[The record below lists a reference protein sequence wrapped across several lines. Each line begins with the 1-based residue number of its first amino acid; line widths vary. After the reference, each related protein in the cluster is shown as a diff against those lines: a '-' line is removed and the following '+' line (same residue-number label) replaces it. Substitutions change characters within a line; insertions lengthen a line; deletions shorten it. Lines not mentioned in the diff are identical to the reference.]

1 MSGIFYLALHHIRY
15 HAMRSLT
22 FVLVVATLVTILL
35 LGRLPTHAAQA
46 RMLSGAEATPL
57 VYGAR
62 GSALD
67 LVLAGAYFRGAVE
80 AETTMAEYGWLSSM
94 KMAQLAPAH
103 WAGSSAIYLLI
114 GTDIE
119 YLSLRN
125 LEVAEGRNPV
135 RVGEVLLGAEVATAL
150 GLGVGDE
157 ILSDAEQTF
166 DLAGAYPVGM
176 TVSGV
181 LAQSNSP
188 DDGAI
193 LTDLKTSWIVA
204 GFGHGHED
212 LSTAVKSNILKQSGD
227 LVTANASLPT
237 HIQITSDNLD
247 SFHMLGSDEAQS
259 LTAVLVFPNDAKAAA
274 LIRGRV
280 ADQRLGHQ
288 IVRPIQPIGGL
299 LENVFAV
306 KKVLDRVIV
315 ALSVAALF
323 ALGLVLALSVQ
334 MRSREFDIAQRLG
347 GRQGLPALL
356 VLGELS
362 LLCLAA
368 LAVSAAL
375 VGVVQSAGADV
386 INAWLLGVVQ

>member
-1 MSGIFYLALHHIRY
+1 MSGIFYLALRHIRY
-15 HAMRSLT
+15 HALRSLT
-22 FVLVVATLVTILL
+22 FVLVVATLITIPL
-35 LGRLPTHAAQA
+35 LGRLLTHAAEV
-46 RMLSGAEATPL
+46 RMLSRAEATPL
-57 VYGAR
+57 VYGAK
-62 GSALD
+62 GSALE
-67 LVLAGAYFRGAVE
+67 LVLAGAYFRGSLEVNA
-80 AETTMAEYGWLSSM
+80 TMADYRWLLST
-94 KMAQLAPAH
+94 KLAQLAPIH
-103 WAGSSAIYLLI
+103 WAGSSATYPII

-119 YLSLRN
+119 YLSLRS
-125 LEVAEGRNPV
+125 LEVAEGRKPV
-135 RVGEVLLGAEVATAL
+135 RVGEVVLGAEVATAL
-150 GLGVGDE
+150 RLGVGDE
-157 ILSDAEQTF
+157 ILSDAEQAF

-176 TVSGV
+176 TVSGI
-181 LAQSNSP
+181 LAHSNSP

-212 LSTAVKSNILKQSGD
+212 LSTAVQSSILKQSED

-247 SFHMLGSDEAQS
+247 SFHLHGSDETQL
-259 LTAVLVFPNDAKAAA
+259 LTAVLVFPDDVKAAA
-274 LIRGRV
+274 LIQGRV
-280 ADQRLGHQ
+280 ADQRLSHQ
-288 IVRPIQPIGGL
+288 IIRPIQPIGGL

-323 ALGLVLALSVQ
+323 ALGLILALSVQ

-347 GRQGLPALL
+347 GRKGLPALL

-375 VGVVQSAGADV
+375 VGVVQSAGTEV
-386 INAWLLGVVQ
+386 INAWLLEVVQ